1 MTLDVR
7 QVAISR
13 GTPVI
18 ALPLLTFVAYTPAF
32 AQDTQTSKPEPRAS
46 YGVELAFRSGH
57 ADRGFIINDRP
68 VVQPVVWVTRKGV
81 EFSVW
86 GNLPLAETTD
96 GTRPQIEEL
105 ELAREYKWKSL
116 SIAPAVTMYFYHD
129 ALNTENERSMSGWVR
144 LSYDVGPFRL
154 FTHQS
159 LDVLTY
165 RGAYYGEAGLA
176 SEGHASDW
184 LELGGS
190 LGAGWAS
197 ARFNDAYAEVAR
209 AGLDR
214 VSAQAWLTLHVTP
227 HYYVTPDFEFSTIV
241 NPRVR
246 AALTRPTFFFLRLST
261 GVEF

>member
-1 MTLDVR
+1 M
-7 QVAISR
+7 
-13 GTPVI
+13 I
-18 ALPLLTFVAYTPAF
+18 ATTLLTLLACTPAF
-32 AQDTQTSKPEPRAS
+32 AQDTQTSKQERGAS

-57 ADRGFIINDRP
+57 ADRGFMINDRP
-68 VVQPVVWVTRKGV
+68 VIQPVVWVTRKGV

-96 GTRPQIEEL
+96 GTRPEIGEL
-105 ELAREYKWKSL
+105 ELTREYQWKHL
-116 SIAPAVTMYFYHD
+116 TIAPAVTMYFYHD
-129 ALNTENERSMSGWVR
+129 ALNTENERSVSGWLR

-159 LDVLTY
+159 LDVMTY
-165 RGAYYGEAGLA
+165 RGAYYGEAGFA
-176 SEGHASDW
+176 SEGHASER

-197 ARFNDAYAEVAR
+197 ARFNDAYAGVAR

-214 VSAQAWLTLHVTP
+214 VSVEGWLTVHVTP
-227 HYYVTPDFEFSTIV
+227 HYYVAPDFEFSTII

-246 AALTRPTFFFLRLST
+246 AELTRPTFFFLRLTT

>member
-1 MTLDVR
+1 M
-7 QVAISR
+7 
-13 GTPVI
+13 I
-18 ALPLLTFVAYTPAF
+18 ATTLLTVLAYTPAF
-32 AQDTQTSKPEPRAS
+32 AQDTQISNVERRAS

-68 VVQPVVWVTRKGV
+68 VVQPVVWVTRSRV

-96 GTRPQIEEL
+96 GARPQIGEL
-105 ELAREYKWKSL
+105 ELTRQYKWKSL
-116 SIAPAVTMYFYHD
+116 TVAPAVTMYFYHD
-129 ALNTENERSMSGWVR
+129 ALNTENERSVSGWLH
-144 LSYDVGPFRL
+144 LSYQAGPFRL

-176 SEGHASDW
+176 SEGHASDH

-190 LGAGWAS
+190 IGAGWAS
-197 ARFNDAYAEVAR
+197 ARFNDAYAGVAS
-209 AGLDR
+209 AGFDR
-214 VSAQAWLTLHVTP
+214 VSALAWLTVHVTP
-227 HYYVTPDFEFSTIV
+227 RYYVAPDFEFSTIV

-246 AALTRPTFFFLRLST
+246 AALTRPTFVFLRLST

>member
-1 MTLDVR
+1 MC
-7 QVAISR
+7 R
-13 GTPVI
+13 GSVVI
-18 ALPLLTFVAYTPAF
+18 AVTLLSFVACAPAV
-32 AQDTQTSKPEPRAS
+32 AQSSSVAERRVS
-46 YGVELAFRSGH
+46 YGAEIAFRSGH
-57 ADRGFIINDRP
+57 ADRGFVINDRP
-68 VVQPVVWVTRKGV
+68 VVQPVVWVTRRRA

-96 GTRPQIEEL
+96 RARPEIAEL
-105 ELAREYKWKSL
+105 ELTRKYEWKNL
-116 SIAPAVTMYFYHD
+116 TIAPAVTMYFYHD
-129 ALNTENERSMSGWVR
+129 ALNFDNERSMSGWLH
-144 LSYDVGPFRL
+144 LSYDVGPFRV

-176 SEGHASDW
+176 SEGHASERV
-184 LELGGS
+184 ELGGS

-197 ARFNDAYAEVAR
+197 TRFNDAYADVAR

-214 VSAQAWLTLHVTP
+214 VSVAAWLTVHVTP

-246 AALTRPTFFFLRLST
+246 AALTRPTFLFLRLTT
-261 GVEF
+261 GMEF

>member
-1 MTLDVR
+1 MICVNQFIVPGHT
-7 QVAISR
+7 
-13 GTPVI
+13 VI
-18 ALPLLTFVAYTPAF
+18 ALTLLTVVVCAPAF
-32 AQDTQTSKPEPRAS
+32 AQDTQASKQEPRVS

-68 VVQPVVWVTRKGV
+68 VVQPVVWVTRRGA

-96 GTRPQIEEL
+96 GARPQIAEL
-105 ELAREYKWKSL
+105 ELTRKYEWKNL
-116 SIAPAVTMYFYHD
+116 TIAPAVTMYFYHD
-129 ALNTENERSMSGWVR
+129 ALHVDNERSMSGWLH

-176 SEGHASDW
+176 SEGHAS
-184 LELGGS
+184 
-190 LGAGWAS
+190 
-197 ARFNDAYAEVAR
+197 AR

-214 VSAQAWLTLHVTP
+214 VSVQAWLTAHLTP
-227 HYYVTPDFEFSTIV
+227 HSYVTPDVEFSTIV
-241 NPRVR
+241 NPGIR
-246 AALTRPTFFFLRLST
+246 AALTRPTFLLLRLTT

>member
-1 MTLDVR
+1 MICVNQFIVPGHT
-7 QVAISR
+7 
-13 GTPVI
+13 VI
-18 ALPLLTFVAYTPAF
+18 ALTLLTVVVCAPAF
-32 AQDTQTSKPEPRAS
+32 AQDTQASKQEPRVS

-68 VVQPVVWVTRKGV
+68 VVQPVVWVTRRGA

-96 GTRPQIEEL
+96 GARPQIAEL
-105 ELAREYKWKSL
+105 ELTRKYEWKNL
-116 SIAPAVTMYFYHD
+116 TIAPAVTMYFYHD
-129 ALNTENERSMSGWVR
+129 ALHVDNERSMSGWLH

-176 SEGHASDW
+176 SEGHASER

-197 ARFNDAYAEVAR
+197 ARFNDAYADVAR

-214 VSAQAWLTLHVTP
+214 VSVQAWLTAHLTP
-227 HYYVTPDFEFSTIV
+227 HSYVTPDVEFSTIV
-241 NPRVR
+241 NPGIR
-246 AALTRPTFFFLRLST
+246 AALTRPTFLLLRLTT